1 MSNDKAYNSRNAAFG
16 DWWRARLMKGER
28 PLSEDEMGIALEAF
42 NEGAR
47 WAVEFVD
54 GELEAPDEAASGDS
68 TDTRGTG
75 GAE

>member
-1 MSNDKAYNSRNAAFG
+1 MTTKVYNSRNAAFG

-47 WAVEFVD
+47 WAVEYVD
-54 GELEAPDEAASGDS
+54 GELAVPDEDVAGDS
-68 TDTRGTG
+68 TDTAGNG
-75 GAE
+75 GAEL